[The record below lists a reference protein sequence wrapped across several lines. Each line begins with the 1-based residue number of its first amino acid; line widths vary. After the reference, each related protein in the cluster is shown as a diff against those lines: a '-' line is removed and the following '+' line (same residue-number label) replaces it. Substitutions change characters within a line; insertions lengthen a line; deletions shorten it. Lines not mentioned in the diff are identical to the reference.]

1 MFNGVICLDN
11 VQGKERIG
19 KILVSD
25 ETGKK
30 FGVVGDVS
38 FITESGELMN
48 IVLVD
53 PTKYVAEL
61 NVQEDER
68 GRYLVPF
75 SAVKAVGEFIII
87 SEKDII

>member
-1 MFNGVICLDN
+1 MDN
-11 VQGKERIG
+11 VKGKELMG

-25 ETGKK
+25 ETGRK

-48 IVLVD
+48 VVLVD
-53 PTKYVAEL
+53 PTKYMAEL

-68 GRYLVPF
+68 GRFLVPF
-75 SAVKAVGEFIII
+75 SAVKAVGEFVII
-87 SEKDII
+87 SEKDIV

>member
-1 MFNGVICLDN
+1 MEN
-11 VQGKERIG
+11 VKGKELMG

-25 ETGKK
+25 ETGRK

-48 IVLVD
+48 VVLVD
-53 PTKYVAEL
+53 PTKYVGEL
-61 NVQEDER
+61 NIQEDER
-68 GRYLVPF
+68 GRFLVPF
-75 SAVKAVGEFIII
+75 SAVKAVGEFVIV